1 MKIII
6 SAFGTRGDVQP
17 AVVLAIELQKRD
29 HDVTLLISQGM
40 ETLPIVY
47 GIPYL
52 IYKGDS
58 AKEQFGKL
66 GGSFKAGSE
75 ILKRVKDHMIV
86 QANELPEICKDADVL
101 LGNCL
106 DPFASSVAEYC
117 NIPFLRIALTP
128 IFGGENRPT
137 TIPLQSLPLWGNKIM
152 WKIGISMW
160 ELMFKPQIN
169 KARKIL
175 DLAPIKNYNNYIQSS
190 PTILC
195 LDDDLA
201 PPAPQW
207 PSNVT
212 YTGYPFLNV
221 REDLSEDL
229 KEFIEDGELPV
240 YIGFGSM
247 GNDDPL
253 AITKIIVEA
262 VEKAG
267 VRVIVN
273 KGWANLGGVDLNKNI
288 LEIDNIPHSALFE
301 HVGGVVHHGGAGTI
315 HTAAKAG
322 CPQLIIPHI
331 TDQFYYGESVSLN
344 ELGPKPIPFNKINVH
359 RLTKGLIELNNSK
372 FKKSAITFAQKIHN
386 DGSVKTIDAIENYV
400 SSFSAKRN

>member
-17 AVVLAIELQKRD
+17 AVVLAIEAQKRD
-29 HDVTLLISQGM
+29 HKVILVISKGM
-40 ETLPIVY
+40 ETLPIAY

-66 GGSFKAGSE
+66 GGSLKAGGE

-106 DPFASSVAEYC
+106 DPFAASVAEYC
-117 NIPFLRIALTP
+117 NIPFIRIALTP

-137 TIPLQSLPLWGNKIM
+137 TIPLQSLPLWGNKM
-152 WKIGISMW
+152 LWKVSIFMW

-169 KARKIL
+169 KARKII
-175 DLAPIKNYNNYIQSS
+175 DLAPIKNYNKYIQST

-195 LDDDLA
+195 LDEDLA
-201 PPAPQW
+201 PSASQW
-207 PSNVT
+207 PANVT
-212 YTGYPFLNV
+212 HTGYPFLNS
-221 REDLSEDL
+221 RKDLPEDL
-229 KEFIEDGELPV
+229 KIFLGEGELPI

-262 VEKAG
+262 IGKAG
-267 VRVIVN
+267 VRVIIN
-273 KGWANLGGVDLNKNI
+273 KGWANLGGLDFNKKI
-288 LEIDNIPHSALFE
+288 LEIDNIPHSLLFE
-301 HVGGVVHHGGAGTI
+301 HVSGVVHHGGAGTT
-315 HTAAKAG
+315 HTVAKAG

-331 TDQFYYGESVSLN
+331 TDQFYYGQSVFQN

-359 RLTKGLIELNNSK
+359 RLTKGLVELSHPK
-372 FKKSAITFAQKIHN
+372 FKQSAKTFSQKIRN
-386 DGSVKTIDAIENYV
+386 DGALKTIDVIENYV
-400 SSFSAKRN
+400 SSYSVKRN